1 MATFSPR
8 FDITVATRGVP
19 AEFPGV
25 LHGKGKNRHYVITI
39 DNPAAF
45 VNGEAA
51 IGIAIVGNTKS
62 SSVFNNGSLQGRQ
75 VS

>member
-1 MATFSPR
+1 
-8 FDITVATRGVP
+8 
-19 AEFPGV
+19 
-25 LHGKGKNRHYVITI
+25 VITI

-51 IGIAIVGNTKS
+51 IGVSIVGNTKS
-62 SSVFNNGSLQGRQ
+62 SSVFNHGSLQSGQ

>member
-1 MATFSPR
+1 
-8 FDITVATRGVP
+8 
-19 AEFPGV
+19 
-25 LHGKGKNRHYVITI
+25 VIAI

-62 SSVFNNGSLQGRQ
+62 SSVFNHGSLKGRQ
-75 VS
+75 MS

>member
-1 MATFSPR
+1 
-8 FDITVATRGVP
+8 
-19 AEFPGV
+19 
-25 LHGKGKNRHYVITI
+25 VITI

-51 IGIAIVGNTKS
+51 IGIAIVGNAKS